1 MTKVQERILRIRK
14 VQSDFLELCKT
25 HFRMTLD
32 GDHQIPLRERMRVK
46 RESDRET

>member
-1 MTKVQERILRIRK
+1 MTNVQERILRIREIEN
-14 VQSDFLELCKT
+14 DFLECCKF
-25 HFRMTLD
+25 HFRMTLN